1 MGGGGGCL
9 PPLVTDTSGGKVQG
23 EGGSRAGVLT
33 PPVPTDSQP
42 KKVRKVPPGL
52 PSSVS
57 RGTDGP
63 YGLSAS
69 VTPPRVGQ
77 PHVGSGESPK
87 GSGDFCPEAPALRES
102 GSAFLGLAW
111 VSCVLR

>member
-1 MGGGGGCL
+1 M
-9 PPLVTDTSGGKVQG
+9 SGGKGQG

-57 RGTDGP
+57 HGTDGP

-77 PHVGSGESPK
+77 PHVGSGESPR
-87 GSGDFCPEAPALRES
+87 GLGDFCPEAPALRES
-102 GSAFLGLAW
+102 GSPFLGLAW
-111 VSCVLR
+111 VPYVLR

>member
-1 MGGGGGCL
+1 MG
-9 PPLVTDTSGGKVQG
+9 SGPGF
-23 EGGSRAGVLT
+23 LT
-33 PPVPTDSQP
+33 PPIPTDSQP

-77 PHVGSGESPK
+77 PHVGSGESPR
-87 GSGDFCPEAPALRES
+87 GSEDFCPEAPALRES
-102 GSAFLGLAW
+102 ERPFLGLAW
-111 VSCVLR
+111 VPYVLR